1 MVDPLGHGLKGRISV
16 PFKEND
22 VSISQTSAGVSAS
35 AVAALGALRK
45 VAASFAVILTTL
57 LGLLVITFVV
67 GRMVPADPVIAV
79 IGDQA
84 DQETYERVYKEMGL
98 DQPLYTQ
105 FAAYL
110 GKVVHL
116 DFGQSHVT
124 KNPVARDL
132 ARVFPATLE
141 LATLATVI
149 GAGLGI
155 PLGIVSAVRKGT
167 WVDNVARIVGL
178 LGYSTPIFWLG
189 TIVILVFYARFGLI
203 PGSGRLDVYN
213 EGLVEG
219 PTNSILL
226 DAALAGEWEVFR
238 DALRHIVA
246 PALILGYA
254 AMAYLSRMSRSFM
267 LEQLRQEYVLTAKA
281 KGLGQRAIVWRHAF
295 RNIRVQLLTIVAL
308 AYCGLLD
315 GTVLIETVFAWPGLG
330 QYLTSALFFADMNA
344 VLGSVLLI
352 GIISIAINL
361 LSDLTYRFLDPRTR

>member
-1 MVDPLGHGLKGRISV
+1 M
-16 PFKEND
+16 
-22 VSISQTSAGVSAS
+22 SISQYHSTRSSAGS
-35 AVAALGALRK
+35 AVLSGLQKLAT
-45 VAASFAVILTTL
+45 SFAVILTTL
-57 LGLLVITFVV
+57 LGLLVITFVI

-84 DQETYERVYKEMGL
+84 DQATYERVSKQMGL
-98 DQPLYTQ
+98 DRPLYEQ
-105 FAAYL
+105 FATYL
-110 GKVVHL
+110 SNVARL
-116 DFGQSHVT
+116 DFGQSNVT
-124 KNPVARDL
+124 KNAVSSDL

-141 LATLATVI
+141 LATIATIV
-149 GAGLGI
+149 GAVFGI
-155 PLGIVSAVRKGT
+155 PLGIIAAVRKGT
-167 WVDNVARIVGL
+167 WVDHLARIVGL
-178 LGYSTPIFWLG
+178 LGHSTPIFWLG
-189 TIVILVFYARFGLI
+189 TIVILVFYAKFGLI
-203 PGSGRLDVYN
+203 PGSGRIDVFN

-219 PTNSILL
+219 PTNSLMI
-226 DAALAGEWEVFR
+226 DAVIAGEWGVFF
-238 DALRHIVA
+238 DVLHHVMA

-267 LEQLRQEYVLTAKA
+267 LEQLRQEYILTAKA
-281 KGLGQRAIVWRHAF
+281 KGLGQRSIIWRHAF

-361 LSDLTYRFLDPRTR
+361 LSDIAYRFLDPRTR

>member
-1 MVDPLGHGLKGRISV
+1 M
-16 PFKEND
+16 
-22 VSISQTSAGVSAS
+22 SISQTSAIAPER
-35 AVAALGALRK
+35 AKTAFGALRK

-84 DQETYERVYKEMGL
+84 DHETYERVYKEMGL
-98 DQPLYTQ
+98 DQPLYVQ
-105 FAAYL
+105 FATYL
-110 GKVVHL
+110 GNVAHL

-124 KNPVARDL
+124 KNAVSSDL

-141 LATLATVI
+141 LATLATII
-149 GAGLGI
+149 GAGFGI
-155 PLGIVSAVRKGT
+155 PLGIISAVRKGT
-167 WVDNVARIVGL
+167 WVDHLARIVSL
-178 LGYSTPIFWLG
+178 LGHSTPIFWLG
-189 TIVILVFYARFGLI
+189 TIVILVFYAKFGLI
-203 PGSGRLDVYN
+203 PGSGRLDIYN

-219 PTNSILL
+219 PTHSILI
-226 DAALAGEWEVFR
+226 DAVLAGEWGVFW
-238 DALRHIVA
+238 DALLHVAA

>member
-1 MVDPLGHGLKGRISV
+1 M
-16 PFKEND
+16 
-22 VSISQTSAGVSAS
+22 SISQTSGATSGGGA
-35 AVAALGALRK
+35 AALDAVRK
-45 VAASFAVILTTL
+45 LATSFSVILTTL
-57 LGLLVITFVV
+57 LGLLIITFVV

-84 DQETYERVYKEMGL
+84 DQTTYERVYKEMGL
-98 DQPLYTQ
+98 DQPLYVQ
-105 FAAYL
+105 FATYL
-110 GKVVHL
+110 GNVAQL
-116 DFGQSHVT
+116 NFGQSHVT
-124 KNPVARDL
+124 KNPVASDL

-141 LATLATVI
+141 LATLATII

-155 PLGIVSAVRKGT
+155 PLGIISAVRKGT
-167 WVDNVARIVGL
+167 WVDHLARIVGL
-178 LGYSTPIFWLG
+178 LGHSTPIFWLG
-189 TIVILVFYARFGLI
+189 TIVILVFYAKFGLI

-219 PTNSILL
+219 PTNSILV
-226 DAALAGEWEVFR
+226 DAIIAGEWEVFR
-238 DALRHIVA
+238 DALLHVTA

-281 KGLGQRAIVWRHAF
+281 KGLGQRTIIWRHAF

-344 VLGSVLLI
+344 ILGSVLLI
-352 GIISIAINL
+352 GIISIVINL
-361 LSDLTYRFLDPRTR
+361 LSDIAYRFLDPRTR

>member
-1 MVDPLGHGLKGRISV
+1 VIIV
-16 PFKEND
+16 
-22 VSISQTSAGVSAS
+22 QTTEVRRGGGK
-35 AVAALGALRK
+35 AALAALRK

-84 DQETYERVYKEMGL
+84 DQATYERVYKQMGL
-98 DQPLYTQ
+98 DQPLYVQ
-105 FAAYL
+105 FATYIGNVA
-110 GKVVHL
+110 HL

-124 KNPVARDL
+124 KNPVAKDL

-141 LATLATVI
+141 LATLATLI

-155 PLGIVSAVRKGT
+155 PLGIISAVRKGT
-167 WVDNVARIVGL
+167 WVDHVARIVGL
-178 LGYSTPIFWLG
+178 LGHSTPIFWLG
-189 TIVILVFYARFGLI
+189 TIVILVFYAKFGLI
-203 PGSGRLDVYN
+203 PGGGRLDVYN

-219 PTNSILL
+219 PTNSIII
-226 DAALAGEWEVFR
+226 DSIIAGEWEVLR
-238 DALRHIVA
+238 DALLHLAA
-246 PALILGYA
+246 PAIILGYA

-361 LSDLTYRFLDPRTR
+361 LSDITYRFLDPRTR

>member
-1 MVDPLGHGLKGRISV
+1 MLSG
-16 PFKEND
+16 
-22 VSISQTSAGVSAS
+22 
-35 AVAALGALRK
+35 LRK
-45 VAASFAVILTTL
+45 IATSFAVILTTL
-57 LGLLVITFVV
+57 FGLLVITFIV

-84 DQETYERVYKEMGL
+84 DQATYDRVFTEMGL
-98 DQPLYTQ
+98 DRPLYVQ
-105 FAAYL
+105 FGHYL
-110 GKVVHL
+110 TDIAKL

-124 KNPVARDL
+124 KNPVASDL

-141 LATLATVI
+141 LATLATLI
-149 GAGLGI
+149 GACFGV
-155 PLGIVSAVRKGT
+155 PLGVLAAVRKGT
-167 WVDNVARIVGL
+167 WVDHVARVVGL

-189 TIVILVFYARFGLI
+189 TIVILVFYAKFGLI
-203 PGSGRLDVYN
+203 PAGGRIDIYN

-219 PTNSILL
+219 PTNSLL
-226 DAALAGEWEVFR
+226 IDSLLAREWDVFWS
-238 DALRHIVA
+238 AMHHVIT

-267 LEQLRQEYVLTAKA
+267 LEQLRQEYILTARA
-281 KGLGQRAIVWRHAF
+281 KGLGKWPIIWRHAF
-295 RNIRVQLLTIVAL
+295 RNIRVQLLTVVAL

-361 LSDLTYRFLDPRTR
+361 LSDIVYRFIDPRTR

>member
-1 MVDPLGHGLKGRISV
+1 MV
-16 PFKEND
+16 
-22 VSISQTSAGVSAS
+22 QTTATGPSPGT
-35 AVAALGALRK
+35 AALGALQK

-84 DQETYERVYKEMGL
+84 DHETYERVYKQMGL
-98 DQPLYTQ
+98 DQPVYVQ
-105 FAAYL
+105 FANYL
-110 GKVVHL
+110 ANVARL

-124 KNPVARDL
+124 KNPVASDL

-141 LATLATVI
+141 LATLATIV
-149 GAGLGI
+149 GASLGI
-155 PLGIVSAVRKGT
+155 PLGIISAVRKGT
-167 WVDNVARIVGL
+167 WVDHVARIVGL
-178 LGYSTPIFWLG
+178 LGHSTPIFWLG
-189 TIVILVFYARFGLI
+189 TIVILVFYAKFGLI

-219 PTNSILL
+219 PTNSILV
-226 DAALAGEWEVFR
+226 DAMLAGEWEVFR
-238 DALRHIVA
+238 DALLHVAA

-281 KGLGQRAIVWRHAF
+281 KGLRQRAIIWRHAF

>member
-1 MVDPLGHGLKGRISV
+1 VRKLA
-16 PFKEND
+16 
-22 VSISQTSAGVSAS
+22 TSFS
-35 AVAALGALRK
+35 
-45 VAASFAVILTTL
+45 VILTTL

-84 DQETYERVYKEMGL
+84 DQATYERVYKEMGL
-98 DQPLYTQ
+98 DQPFYVQ
-105 FAAYL
+105 FATYL
-110 GKVVHL
+110 GNVAQL
-116 DFGQSHVT
+116 NFGQSHVT
-124 KNPVARDL
+124 KNPVASDL

-141 LATLATVI
+141 LATLATII
-149 GAGLGI
+149 GAGFGI
-155 PLGIVSAVRKGT
+155 PLGIISAVRKGT
-167 WVDNVARIVGL
+167 WVDHLARVVGL
-178 LGYSTPIFWLG
+178 LGHSTPIFWLG
-189 TIVILVFYARFGLI
+189 TIVILVFYAKFGLI

-219 PTNSILL
+219 PTNSILV
-226 DAALAGEWEVFR
+226 DAIIAGEWEVFR
-238 DALRHIVA
+238 DALMHVAA

-281 KGLGQRAIVWRHAF
+281 KGLGQRAIIWRHAF

-344 VLGSVLLI
+344 ILGSVLLI
-352 GIISIAINL
+352 GIISIVINL
-361 LSDLTYRFLDPRTR
+361 LSDIAYRFLDPRTR

>member
-1 MVDPLGHGLKGRISV
+1 M
-16 PFKEND
+16 
-22 VSISQTSAGVSAS
+22 SISQYHSTRSSAGS
-35 AVAALGALRK
+35 AVLSSLQKLAT
-45 VAASFAVILTTL
+45 SFAVILTTL
-57 LGLLVITFVV
+57 LGLLVITFVI

-84 DQETYERVYKEMGL
+84 DHATYERVSKQMGL
-98 DQPLYTQ
+98 DRPLYEQ
-105 FAAYL
+105 FATYL
-110 GKVVHL
+110 SNVARL
-116 DFGQSHVT
+116 DFGQSNVT
-124 KNPVARDL
+124 KNAVSSDL

-141 LATLATVI
+141 LATIATIV
-149 GAGLGI
+149 GAVFGI
-155 PLGIVSAVRKGT
+155 PLGIIAAVRKGT
-167 WVDNVARIVGL
+167 WVDHLARIVGL
-178 LGYSTPIFWLG
+178 LGHSTPIFWLG
-189 TIVILVFYARFGLI
+189 TIVILVFYAKFGLI
-203 PGSGRLDVYN
+203 PGSGRIDVFN

-219 PTNSILL
+219 PTNSLL
-226 DAALAGEWEVFR
+226 IDAAIAGEWGVFF
-238 DALRHIVA
+238 DVLHHVMA

-267 LEQLRQEYVLTAKA
+267 LEQLRQEYILTAKA
-281 KGLGQRAIVWRHAF
+281 KGLGQRSIVWRHAF

-361 LSDLTYRFLDPRTR
+361 LSDIAYRFLDPRTR

>member
-1 MVDPLGHGLKGRISV
+1 VIIV
-16 PFKEND
+16 
-22 VSISQTSAGVSAS
+22 QTTEVRRGGGK
-35 AVAALGALRK
+35 AALAALRK

-67 GRMVPADPVIAV
+67 GRLVPADPVIAV

-84 DQETYERVYKEMGL
+84 DQATYERVYKQMGL
-98 DQPLYTQ
+98 DQPLYVQ
-105 FAAYL
+105 FATYIGNVA
-110 GKVVHL
+110 HL

-124 KNPVARDL
+124 KNPVAKDL

-141 LATLATVI
+141 LATLATLI

-155 PLGIVSAVRKGT
+155 PLGIISAVRKGT
-167 WVDNVARIVGL
+167 WVDHVARIVGL
-178 LGYSTPIFWLG
+178 LGHSTPIFWLG
-189 TIVILVFYARFGLI
+189 TIVILVFYAKFGLI
-203 PGSGRLDVYN
+203 PGGGRLDVYN

-219 PTNSILL
+219 PTNSIII
-226 DAALAGEWEVFR
+226 DSIIAGEWEVLR
-238 DALRHIVA
+238 DALLHLAA
-246 PALILGYA
+246 PAIILGYA

-361 LSDLTYRFLDPRTR
+361 LSDITYRFLDPRTR

>member
-1 MVDPLGHGLKGRISV
+1 MLD
-16 PFKEND
+16 
-22 VSISQTSAGVSAS
+22 
-35 AVAALGALRK
+35 AVRK
-45 VAASFAVILTTL
+45 VATSFSVILTTL
-57 LGLLVITFVV
+57 LGLLIITFVV

-84 DQETYERVYKEMGL
+84 DQATYERVYKEMGL
-98 DQPLYTQ
+98 DQPLYVQ
-105 FAAYL
+105 FATYL
-110 GKVVHL
+110 GNVAQL
-116 DFGQSHVT
+116 NFGQSHVT
-124 KNPVARDL
+124 KNPVASDL

-141 LATLATVI
+141 LATLATII

-155 PLGIVSAVRKGT
+155 PLGIISAVRKGT
-167 WVDNVARIVGL
+167 WVDHLARVVGL
-178 LGYSTPIFWLG
+178 LGHSTPIFWLG
-189 TIVILVFYARFGLI
+189 TIVILVFYAKFGLI

-219 PTNSILL
+219 PTNSILV
-226 DAALAGEWEVFR
+226 DAIIAGEWEVFR
-238 DALRHIVA
+238 DALLHVTA

-254 AMAYLSRMSRSFM
+254 ATAYLSRMSRSFM

-281 KGLGQRAIVWRHAF
+281 KGLGQRAIIWRHAF

-344 VLGSVLLI
+344 ILGSVLLI
-352 GIISIAINL
+352 GIISIVINL
-361 LSDLTYRFLDPRTR
+361 LSDIAYRFLDPRTR

>member
-1 MVDPLGHGLKGRISV
+1 
-16 PFKEND
+16 
-22 VSISQTSAGVSAS
+22 VSISQIHYSRPSAGSTVLSGLQKLAI
-35 AVAALGALRK
+35 
-45 VAASFAVILTTL
+45 SFAVILTTL
-57 LGLLVITFVV
+57 LGLLVITFVI

-84 DQETYERVYKEMGL
+84 DQATYERVAKQMGL
-98 DQPLYTQ
+98 DRPLYEQ
-105 FAAYL
+105 FATYL
-110 GKVVHL
+110 SNVARL
-116 DFGQSHVT
+116 DFGQSNVT
-124 KNPVARDL
+124 KNAVSSDL

-141 LATLATVI
+141 LATIATII
-149 GAGLGI
+149 GAVFGI
-155 PLGIVSAVRKGT
+155 PLGIISAVRKGT
-167 WVDNVARIVGL
+167 WIDHLARIVGL
-178 LGYSTPIFWLG
+178 LGHSTPIFWLG
-189 TIVILVFYARFGLI
+189 TIVILVFYAKLGLI
-203 PGSGRLDVYN
+203 PGSGRIGVFN

-219 PTNSILL
+219 PTNSLL
-226 DAALAGEWEVFR
+226 IDAVIAGEWGVFF
-238 DALRHIVA
+238 DVLHHVMA

-267 LEQLRQEYVLTAKA
+267 LEQLRQEYILTAKA

-352 GIISIAINL
+352 GNISIAINL
-361 LSDLTYRFLDPRTR
+361 LSDIVYRFLDPRTR

>member
-1 MVDPLGHGLKGRISV
+1 M
-16 PFKEND
+16 
-22 VSISQTSAGVSAS
+22 SISQTSGAAS
-35 AVAALGALRK
+35 GGPSAALDAVKK
-45 VAASFAVILTTL
+45 VATSFSVILTTL
-57 LGLLVITFVV
+57 LGLLIITFVV

-79 IGDQA
+79 VGDQA
-84 DQETYERVYKEMGL
+84 DQATYERVYKEMGL
-98 DQPLYTQ
+98 DQPLYVQ
-105 FAAYL
+105 FATYL
-110 GKVVHL
+110 GNVAQL
-116 DFGQSHVT
+116 NFGQSHVT
-124 KNPVARDL
+124 KNPVASDL

-141 LATLATVI
+141 LATLATII

-155 PLGIVSAVRKGT
+155 PLGIISAVRKGT
-167 WVDNVARIVGL
+167 WVDHLARVVGL
-178 LGYSTPIFWLG
+178 LGHSTPIFWLG
-189 TIVILVFYARFGLI
+189 TIVILVFYAKFGLI

-219 PTNSILL
+219 PTNSILV
-226 DAALAGEWEVFR
+226 DAIIAGEWEVFR
-238 DALRHIVA
+238 DALLHVAA

-267 LEQLRQEYVLTAKA
+267 LEQLRQEYALTSKA

-344 VLGSVLLI
+344 ILGSVLLI

-361 LSDLTYRFLDPRTR
+361 LSDIAYRFLDPRTR

>member
-1 MVDPLGHGLKGRISV
+1 M
-16 PFKEND
+16 
-22 VSISQTSAGVSAS
+22 SISQTHNARASAGS
-35 AVAALGALRK
+35 AVLSGVRK
-45 VAASFAVILTTL
+45 LAKSFAVILTTL
-57 LGLLVITFVV
+57 LGLLVLTFVI

-84 DQETYERVYKEMGL
+84 DQATYDRVYEQMGL
-98 DQPLYTQ
+98 DSPLYEQ
-105 FAAYL
+105 FATYL
-110 GKVVHL
+110 SNVARL
-116 DFGQSHVT
+116 DFGQSNVT
-124 KNPVARDL
+124 KNAVSGDL

-141 LATLATVI
+141 LATLATII
-149 GAGLGI
+149 GAVFGI

-167 WVDNVARIVGL
+167 WFDHIARIVGL
-178 LGYSTPIFWLG
+178 LGHSTPIFWLG
-189 TIVILVFYARFGLI
+189 TIVILIFYAKLGVI
-203 PGSGRLDVYN
+203 PGSGRIDVFN

-219 PTNSILL
+219 PTNSLL
-226 DAALAGEWEVFR
+226 IDAVIAGEWGVFF
-238 DALRHIVA
+238 DVLHHVMA

-267 LEQLRQEYVLTAKA
+267 LEQLRQEYILTAKA
-281 KGLGQRAIVWRHAF
+281 KGLGQRTIIWRHAF

-361 LSDLTYRFLDPRTR
+361 LSDIVYRFLDPRTR

>member
-1 MVDPLGHGLKGRISV
+1 M
-16 PFKEND
+16 
-22 VSISQTSAGVSAS
+22 SISQTQETRTGGRK
-35 AVAALGALRK
+35 AVLSGARK
-45 VAASFAVILTTL
+45 VATSFAVILTTL
-57 LGLLVITFVV
+57 LGLLVITFVI
-67 GRMVPADPVIAV
+67 GRMVPADPVIAA

-84 DQETYERVYKEMGL
+84 DQETYDRVHKQMGL
-98 DQPLYTQ
+98 DQPLYVQ
-105 FAAYL
+105 FGTYIGNIAR
-110 GKVVHL
+110 L
-116 DFGQSHVT
+116 DFGQSLVT
-124 KNPVARDL
+124 KNAISADL

-141 LATLATVI
+141 LATIATII

-167 WVDNVARIVGL
+167 WVDHLARVVGL
-178 LGYSTPIFWLG
+178 LGHSTPIFWLG
-189 TIVILVFYARFGLI
+189 TIVILIFYAKFGLI
-203 PGSGRLDVYN
+203 PGGGRIDVYN

-219 PTNSILL
+219 PTNSIML
-226 DAALAGEWEVFR
+226 DAIIAGEWGVFW
-238 DALRHIVA
+238 DALHHVIT

-361 LSDLTYRFLDPRTR
+361 LSDIVYRFLDPRTR

>member
-1 MVDPLGHGLKGRISV
+1 M
-16 PFKEND
+16 
-22 VSISQTSAGVSAS
+22 SISQTSWATSGGGA
-35 AVAALGALRK
+35 AALDAVRK
-45 VAASFAVILTTL
+45 LATSFSVILTTL

-84 DQETYERVYKEMGL
+84 DQATYERVYKEMGL
-98 DQPLYTQ
+98 DQPLYAQ
-105 FAAYL
+105 FATYL
-110 GKVVHL
+110 GNVAQL
-116 DFGQSHVT
+116 NFGQSHVT
-124 KNPVARDL
+124 KNPVASDL

-141 LATLATVI
+141 LATLATII

-155 PLGIVSAVRKGT
+155 PLGIISAVRKGT
-167 WVDNVARIVGL
+167 WVDHLARIVGL
-178 LGYSTPIFWLG
+178 LGHSTPIFWLG
-189 TIVILVFYARFGLI
+189 TIVILVFYAKFGLI

-219 PTNSILL
+219 PTNSILV
-226 DAALAGEWEVFR
+226 DAIIAGEWEVFR
-238 DALRHIVA
+238 DALLHVAA

-281 KGLGQRAIVWRHAF
+281 KGLGQRAIIWRHAF
-295 RNIRVQLLTIVAL
+295 RNIRVQLLTIIAL

-344 VLGSVLLI
+344 ILGSVLLI
-352 GIISIAINL
+352 GIISIVINL
-361 LSDLTYRFLDPRTR
+361 LSDIAYRFLDPRTR

>member
-1 MVDPLGHGLKGRISV
+1 MIHAPW
-16 PFKEND
+16 KEEKL
-22 VSISQTSAGVSAS
+22 SISQTSEVGPGGGK
-35 AVAALGALRK
+35 AALAVLRK
-45 VAASFAVILTTL
+45 VATSVAVIFTTL
-57 LGLLVITFVV
+57 FGLLVITFVV

-84 DQETYERVYKEMGL
+84 DQATYERVYKQMGL
-98 DQPLYTQ
+98 DRPLYVQ
-105 FAAYL
+105 FATYIGNVAR
-110 GKVVHL
+110 L

-124 KNPVARDL
+124 KNPVASDL

-141 LATLATVI
+141 LATLATII

-155 PLGIVSAVRKGT
+155 PLGIISAVRRGT
-167 WVDNVARIVGL
+167 WVDHLARIVGL
-178 LGYSTPIFWLG
+178 LGHSTPIFWLG
-189 TIVILVFYARFGLI
+189 TIVILVFYAKFGLI

-219 PTNSILL
+219 PTNSILV
-226 DAALAGEWEVFR
+226 DAILAGEWEVFR
-238 DALRHIVA
+238 DALLHVAA

-267 LEQLRQEYVLTAKA
+267 LEQLRQEYVLTARA
-281 KGLGQRAIVWRHAF
+281 KGLGQRAIIWRHAF

>member
-1 MVDPLGHGLKGRISV
+1 MTIV
-16 PFKEND
+16 
-22 VSISQTSAGVSAS
+22 QTTATGPSPGT
-35 AVAALGALRK
+35 AALGALQK

-84 DQETYERVYKEMGL
+84 DHETYERVYKQMGL
-98 DQPLYTQ
+98 DQPVYVQ
-105 FAAYL
+105 FANYL
-110 GKVVHL
+110 ANVARL

-124 KNPVARDL
+124 KNPVASDL

-141 LATLATVI
+141 LATLATIV
-149 GAGLGI
+149 GASLGI
-155 PLGIVSAVRKGT
+155 PLGIISAVRKGT
-167 WVDNVARIVGL
+167 WVDHVARIVGL
-178 LGYSTPIFWLG
+178 LGHSTPIFWLG
-189 TIVILVFYARFGLI
+189 TIVILVFYAKFGLI

-219 PTNSILL
+219 PTNSILV
-226 DAALAGEWEVFR
+226 DAMLAGEWEVFR
-238 DALRHIVA
+238 DALLHVAA

-281 KGLGQRAIVWRHAF
+281 KGLRQRAIIWRHAF

>member
-1 MVDPLGHGLKGRISV
+1 L
-16 PFKEND
+16 
-22 VSISQTSAGVSAS
+22 SIAQTSAVGQGGSKQ
-35 AVAALGALRK
+35 ALSALRK
-45 VAASFAVILTTL
+45 VATSFAVILTTL
-57 LGLLVITFVV
+57 MGLLMITFVV

-84 DQETYERVYKEMGL
+84 DQATYERVYKQMGL
-98 DQPLYTQ
+98 DRPLYVQ
-105 FAAYL
+105 FVTYIGNVA
-110 GKVVHL
+110 HL
-116 DFGQSHVT
+116 DFGSSHVT
-124 KNPVARDL
+124 KNQVASDL

-141 LATLATVI
+141 LATLATII
-149 GAGLGI
+149 GAGFGI

-167 WVDNVARIVGL
+167 WVDHLARIVGL
-178 LGYSTPIFWLG
+178 LGHSTPIFWLG
-189 TIVILVFYARFGLI
+189 TIVILVFYAKFGLI
-203 PGSGRLDVYN
+203 PGGGRLDVYN

-219 PTNSILL
+219 PTNSIII
-226 DAALAGEWEVFR
+226 DSILAGEWDVLG
-238 DALRHIVA
+238 DALLHVAA
-246 PALILGYA
+246 PAMILGYA

-281 KGLGQRAIVWRHAF
+281 KGLSQRAIVWRHAF

-344 VLGSVLLI
+344 ILGSVLLI

-361 LSDLTYRFLDPRTR
+361 LSDITYRFLDPRTR